1 VKVFMIPDEIKR
13 KMLKYQLNSLHG
25 TQEEDVFMI
34 GKQDRENVLEGMR
47 ALKRLCLKIEKESA
61 HCQQITIDE
70 LKITVT
76 WMLGFDSE
84 LLAFEASVLVLPE
97 KAGPG
102 GRGDKHYVDLEN
114 YLQDRLDG
122 LREHEPWP
130 AEIPADWLAKASE
143 ILPPLAAS
151 PAAPDGG

>member
-1 VKVFMIPDEIKR
+1 MIPDEIKR
-13 KMLKYQLNSLHG
+13 KVLKCQLNSLHG
-25 TQEEDVFMI
+25 MQEEDVFMM
-34 GKQDRENVLEGMR
+34 GKQDRENILEGMR

-61 HCQQITIDE
+61 HCQQITINDR
-70 LKITVT
+70 KVTVT

-84 LLAFEASVLVLPE
+84 LLAFEASVSAIPE
-97 KAGPG
+97 KAGSGG

-122 LREHEPWP
+122 LKEHEAWP
-130 AEIPADWLAKASE
+130 AELPADWLRGAAE

-151 PAAPDGG
+151 PAASDGG